1 MTNTMRKV
9 MMVVAVLIT
18 SCQVS
23 LKSNRGPVT
32 TQTTMTPTARVKV
45 IGRPLARALTLVN
58 CEYQALRFICL
69 FHARLGKRSI
79 HLDFLSSATTKLTG
93 PRQHCAIA
101 AALRRL
107 NPGNPVSRKPGWT
120 LHEASDCPETGD
132 RLAPSPE
139 MRRPHRAELSYK
151 RRF

>member
-107 NPGNPVSRKPGWT
+107 NPGNPVSRKPGGRFT
-120 LHEASDCPETGD
+120 KRQIVQKLETGSLP
-132 RLAPSPE
+132 RQRCGARTGPSC
-139 MRRPHRAELSYK
+139 LTN
-151 RRF
+151 